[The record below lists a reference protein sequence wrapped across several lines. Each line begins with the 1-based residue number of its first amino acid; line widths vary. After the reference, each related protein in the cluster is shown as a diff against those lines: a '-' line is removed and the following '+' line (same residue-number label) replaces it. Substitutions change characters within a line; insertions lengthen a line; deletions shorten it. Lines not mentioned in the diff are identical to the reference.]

1 MTVHLP
7 KAIRPDGDLRLVIFD
22 CDGVLIDSEKPAN
35 ELIAS
40 EARKLGWNLTDD
52 EAHEV
57 FAGQTLPQS
66 GREVEKHLG
75 IKLPQGWAMD
85 VQHKLVE
92 IMKKEAEPM
101 PGVYEMLEKVDA
113 LGLPFRVGSNSSH
126 AEMDAKFSTTGLDK
140 VMEGLVHSAKDMG
153 IPKPRPD
160 IYLHAAAEEG
170 VAPEECI
177 VLEDSDPGVQAAK
190 DAGMACVLLRDL
202 TLPAPEWPGLLRISN
217 LLEFPQVLERIL
229 NEQHAYMQKNA

>member
-1 MTVHLP
+1 MNNLP

-35 ELIAS
+35 ELIAH
-40 EARKLGWNLTDD
+40 EARKLGWDITDD
-52 EAHEV
+52 EAHIV

-66 GREVEKHLG
+66 GREVEKKLG
-75 IKLPQGWAMD
+75 IKLPEGWAMQ

-92 IMKKEAEPM
+92 IMREKAEPM
-101 PGVYEMLEKVDA
+101 PGVYKMLEQVDA

-126 AEMDAKFSTTGLDK
+126 AEMEAKFATTGLDEI
-140 VMEGLVHSAKDMG
+140 MEGITHSAKDMG

-160 IYLHAAAEEG
+160 IYLHAAEEEG

-190 DAGMACVLLRDL
+190 DAGMGCVLLRDKD
-202 TLPAPEWPGLLRISN
+202 LPGPDWPGLIRISH
-217 LLEFPQVLERIL
+217 LSEFPEVLRKIL
-229 NEQHAYMQKNA
+229 ESQHDHMSKYA